1 MRALGSFL
9 RRLRSEKGSATVEFV
24 ILFPFFIALFG
35 SSFEASYVTMRQM
48 MLERATDIIVRNVR
62 LGIGGTPTHDSL
74 KADIC
79 NVAGII
85 PDCMQSLHIE
95 LELVDKS
102 TWSVRTGNV
111 QCVDRDEDI
120 EPAVNFVPGNDNDL
134 MLMTVCAVFEP
145 MVPIT
150 GLGLKL
156 PKVNGG
162 KYYGLVAITAFAN
175 EPNG

>member
-1 MRALGSFL
+1 MRALRSL
-9 RRLRSEKGSATVEFV
+9 LCRLRSDKGTATIEFV

-35 SSFEASYVTMRQM
+35 SSFEAAYITMRQLL
-48 MLERATDIIVRNVR
+48 LERATDIVVRDVR
-62 LGIGGTPTHDSL
+62 LGIGGTPTHATL
-74 KADIC
+74 KRDIC
-79 NVAGII
+79 NAAGVI

-95 LELVDKS
+95 LERVEKS
-102 TWSVRTGNV
+102 DWSVRTGQV
-111 QCVDRDEDI
+111 KCVDRDEDI
-120 EPAVNFVPGNDNDL
+120 EPAINFTPGDDNDL

-145 MVPIT
+145 MVPAT

-162 KYYGLVAITAFAN
+162 KYYALVAITAFAN